1 MTRRTIDTSIEKL
14 RNDLIEMADNTKE
27 QIENSIDALANKDG
41 ELAEQVMEKDDIL
54 DRSQREIEDKCIK
67 LIATEQPMAID
78 LRTVFTIAKVTADL
92 ERMADY
98 AVDIAKIT
106 LRLKDEDYIKPLID
120 IPKMSKI
127 VAKMIKESVD
137 AFTKKDVIKSYKI
150 CKMDDEVDEIYR
162 KVFSELLIMMSK
174 DLAIQNRATQLLFV
188 IKYLERVADH
198 ATNICEGTIYLVT
211 GEYEALND

>member
-1 MTRRTIDTSIEKL
+1 MTRSSIDTSIEKL
-14 RNDLIEMADNTKE
+14 RNDLAQMADKTKL
-27 QIENSIDALANKDG
+27 QIKNSIDALVNKDG
-41 ELAEQVMEKDDIL
+41 ELAEQVILKDDIL
-54 DRSQREIEDKCIK
+54 DKSQREIEDKCIR

-78 LRTVFTIAKVTADL
+78 LRTVFTISKVTADL

-127 VAKMIKESVD
+127 VAEMIIESVD
-137 AFTKKDVIKSYKI
+137 AFTKKDVIKSYRI
-150 CKMDDEVDEIYR
+150 CKMDDEVDELYR

-174 DLAIQNRATQLLFV
+174 DITIQNRATQLLFV

>member
-1 MTRRTIDTSIEKL
+1 MTRGSIDLSIEKL

-27 QIENSIDALANKDG
+27 QIKSSIDALVNKDG
-41 ELAEQVMEKDDIL
+41 DLAEQVLLKDDIL
-54 DRSQREIEDKCIK
+54 DESQRDIEDKCIR

-78 LRTVFTIAKVTADL
+78 LRTIFTIAKVTADL

-98 AVDIAKIT
+98 AVDIGKIT

-127 VAKMIKESVD
+127 VEKMICESVD

-150 CKMDDEVDEIYR
+150 CKMDDEVDELYR
-162 KVFSELLIMMSK
+162 KVFTELVIMMSK
-174 DLAIQNRATQLLFV
+174 DIALLNRATQLLFV

-211 GEYEALND
+211 GEHEALND

>member
-1 MTRRTIDTSIEKL
+1 MTRGSIDLSIEKL

-27 QIENSIDALANKDG
+27 QIKSSVEALANKDG
-41 ELAEQVMEKDDIL
+41 DLAEQVLLKDDIL
-54 DRSQREIEDKCIK
+54 DKSQRDIEDKCIR

-78 LRTVFTIAKVTADL
+78 LRTIFTIAKVTADL

-98 AVDIAKIT
+98 AVDIGKIT

-127 VAKMIKESVD
+127 VEKMISDSVD

-150 CKMDDEVDEIYR
+150 CKMDDEVDELYR
-162 KVFSELLIMMSK
+162 KVFSELVIMMSK
-174 DLAIQNRATQLLFV
+174 DITLLNRATQLLFV

-211 GEYEALND
+211 GEHEALNE